1 MKKLNEKTLTCSENI
16 LHLREKR
23 SYELFID
30 IVEEIVSAE
39 QLKKIFTMHIE
50 VLANDPKYRA
60 LHELCESYEKF
71 SGISSS
77 KPDSPTRD

>member
-1 MKKLNEKTLTCSENI
+1 MKKLNEKTLTCSENM

-39 QLKKIFTMHIE
+39 QLKKYLPCT
-50 VLANDPKYRA
+50 
-60 LHELCESYEKF
+60 
-71 SGISSS
+71 
-77 KPDSPTRD
+77 